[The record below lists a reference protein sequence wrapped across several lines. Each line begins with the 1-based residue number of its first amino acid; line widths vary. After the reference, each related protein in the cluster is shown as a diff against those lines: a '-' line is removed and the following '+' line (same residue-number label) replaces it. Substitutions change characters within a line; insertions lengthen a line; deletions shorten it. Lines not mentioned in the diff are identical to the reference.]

1 MKERGFRYNGEITRL
16 KAGDAM
22 TYDAAVKAVSF
33 SRSTNPPSPDDR
45 LHMDGDDKF
54 LFCCIQNEED
64 FFELATLIAAL
75 SGLRCVTV
83 ETSPRSDSRWS
94 ATFAE

>member
-1 MKERGFRYNGEITRL
+1 MKERGFHYNGEVTRL
-16 KAGDAM
+16 KAGDKIFYNLASG
-22 TYDAAVKAVSF
+22 TVSF
-33 SRSTNPPSPDDR
+33 DRSTTPPPLDSR

-54 LFCCIQNEED
+54 PFCCINEVD
-64 FFELATLIAAL
+64 FFQLATLIAAI

-83 ETSPRSDSRWS
+83 ETIPGSNSRWS